1 MKKITFNVQL
11 FIGLVC
17 HLTLFALAHWFKL
30 PLLINSAWISY
41 GLLWI
46 LNPVLPPNWEAYP
59 EKRWILQL
67 AGGISIAVGI
77 LVRFGV

>member
-1 MKKITFNVQL
+1 MKKITFNQQL
-11 FIGLVC
+11 FIGLVW

-46 LNPVLPPNWEAYP
+46 VNPVAPPPLVYHHGA
-59 EKRWILQL
+59 KGIVRT
-67 AGGISIAVGI
+67 AGMLSIAIGI
-77 LVRFGV
+77 WVRFGV